1 MHIFLYLES
10 SFELGARLV
19 HGLVPL
25 HELHDEDGEVL
36 VGAGADGDGHGA
48 HAGRAV
54 KVDLGF
60 HVFLTVSFFYF

>member
-1 MHIFLYLES
+1 MHSFLYLES
-10 SFELGARLV
+10 PFELGARLV

-48 HAGRAV
+48 NAGGAV
-54 KVDLGF
+54 EMNLKYHNIVEFD
-60 HVFLTVSFFYF
+60 V